1 MFIVDAIKVF
11 IKRCLIAFAII
22 FALYCGICIAFPME
36 NYDLIDKYSRQ
47 YNLEPGLVCAVI
59 NVESGFN
66 PQAQS
71 HKGARGLMQIMEK
84 TALWIAPQVPVEDF
98 TVFRLDEPDIN
109 INIGCWYLKH
119 LMERYNGNLV
129 LAISAYNAGSGNV
142 SSWLSDEKYSS
153 DGVNLTYIPFDE
165 TNNYVKKIKANKIVY
180 DLLIK
185 VKFYEII

>member
-1 MFIVDAIKVF
+1 MCIINAIKVF
-11 IKRCLIAFAII
+11 IKRCLIALAIA
-22 FALYCGICIAFPME
+22 FALYCGICIIFPME
-36 NYDLIDKYSRQ
+36 NYELIEKYSQ
-47 YNLEPGLVCAVI
+47 NYNLEPGLVCAVI

-84 TALWIAPQVPVEDF
+84 TALWIAPQIPVEDF

-109 INIGCWYLKH
+109 INIGCWYLRH
-119 LMERYNGNLV
+119 LMDKYDDNMLLV
-129 LAISAYNAGSGNV
+129 ISAYNAGSGNV
-142 SSWLSDEKYSS
+142 SSWLDDEKYSN
-153 DGVNLTYIPFDE
+153 DGVNLINIPFEE
-165 TNNYVKKIKANKIVY
+165 TNNYVKKIKINKFVY